1 MFIIVIIIIIK
12 STRLDSID
20 YKSTQR
26 GVYVYTGGGRGN
38 TLSQSRSSVTNG

>member
-20 YKSTQR
+20 YKSAQR
-26 GVYVYTGGGRGN
+26 GVDTGGGRGN
-38 TLSQSRSSVTNG
+38 TLWQSRSSVTNG